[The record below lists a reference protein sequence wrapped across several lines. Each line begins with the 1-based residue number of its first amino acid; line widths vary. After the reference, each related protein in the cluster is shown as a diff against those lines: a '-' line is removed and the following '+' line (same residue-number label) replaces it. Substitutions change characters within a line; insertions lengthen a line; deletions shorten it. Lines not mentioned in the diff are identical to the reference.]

1 VKRRGSGPKPSR
13 TTDRVHIAYSPA
25 HWKKLESLRN
35 QAAHVINA
43 LASWSQ
49 TALAHGSV
57 ARGDVDDKSDVDV
70 LIPSTA
76 NTQLAEATL
85 ENSGFT
91 ITSREIVQATPSH
104 SPKAHLFL
112 DLEQTTSVTIPLTPL
127 RSLESEFY
135 AFGGTVTL
143 QQIRQR
149 VRSPGCTKKLLLI
162 EPDSDGHFESPVLGR
177 ESEVARLLGVSVG
190 IVNER
195 SRVLT
200 RRDTIGRTG
209 IYLRI
214 PVRDGESFEEVLQ
227 SRTDS
232 DPAIRRTLRKRS

>member
-1 VKRRGSGPKPSR
+1 MKRRGSGPKPSR
-13 TTDRVHIAYSPA
+13 TTERTHVVYSSI
-25 HWKKLESLRN
+25 HWQRFESLRN
-35 QAAHVINA
+35 RAGQVISA
-43 LASWSQ
+43 LAPSTQ
-49 TALAHGSV
+49 TALTHGSV

-76 NTQLAEATL
+76 NIQLAETAL
-85 ENSGFT
+85 EGAGFT
-91 ITSREIVQATPSH
+91 ITSREIAQATPSH

-112 DLEQTTSVTIPLTPL
+112 DLEQTTSVTIPLTPF

-143 QQIRQR
+143 QQIHEKLRR
-149 VRSPGCTKKLLLI
+149 PGCTKKLLLI
-162 EPDSDGHFESPVLGR
+162 EPAPDGHFESPVLGR

-200 RRDTIGRTG
+200 RRDTVGRTG

-214 PVRDGESFEEVLQ
+214 PVRDGETFEEVLQ
-227 SRTDS
+227 SKTDS
-232 DPAIRRTLRKRS
+232 DPAIRRTLRKKR